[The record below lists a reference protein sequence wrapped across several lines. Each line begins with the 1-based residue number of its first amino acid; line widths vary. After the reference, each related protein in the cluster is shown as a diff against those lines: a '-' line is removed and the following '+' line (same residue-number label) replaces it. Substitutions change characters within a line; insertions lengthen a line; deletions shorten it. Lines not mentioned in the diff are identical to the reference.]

1 LNFSRIDCNIDY
13 PWLNKYNASQWNIA
27 TSDMDLIGTYTLVL
41 VVYFDDLEQ
50 NQNIFAEFKIKI
62 NPPEYPSNFP
72 PFFNV
77 KVG

>member
-50 NQNIFAEFKIKI
+50 NQNIFA
-62 NPPEYPSNFP
+62 
-72 PFFNV
+72 
-77 KVG
+77 